1 MTDADMETALSI
13 ADDPLGEAQSA
24 QDSSY
29 GEAALRGV
37 QSGAATAGA
46 DVLSAYLTA
55 RQISEADSRTLE
67 AQTRK
72 EYAEEYGAAL
82 SAYMARAKW
91 EAAIQSDALPNEEW
105 AQYARDYLDAGG
117 DPFKLG
123 PAPEVGLARTTQKAW
138 LETARQNAEYA
149 AQHMTGGQQTVYGV
163 ASSLG
168 YNLTLQTTSTGL
180 SLLTGS
186 PAAGMALS
194 FGAAS
199 YAQET
204 RGQLA
209 KGPGAR
215 TLSEVN
221 AIGLAHAASDTIAN
235 TATSAAF
242 EGKLL
247 RAAGIAPSIS
257 LGAAQAGE
265 AGMAKTMSAML
276 KAFGKGFARGAAD
289 MAADEV
295 FKDEFKE
302 RWLWSVIGTGANAA
316 ADGADIVEAAGK
328 ALWQAANPFDDAQD
342 VLAAAPEGFVS
353 MLPMIFLGGVGDG
366 VSAVR
371 TAFPKTVRAAQQVA
385 QSGEAQ
391 DARDFVD
398 ALEEE
403 ISAPGAKEE
412 LNTAMQAQAAGLHTA
427 AELVASP
434 DMQARSAQARKTAE
448 QAQAHRETAQAETE
462 RAAQAQEAMRSA
474 QENGDVD
481 GELAAA
487 DEYMK
492 AVHNA
497 HEAAGEAQQKT
508 LEADR
513 QAEEIVSEAV
523 ARGQE
528 RAKAELAETARLMA
542 GMAERFME
550 QEDSLLERQ
559 VQRRM
564 DYLMDRANA
573 AMQEEDMDT
582 ANELLTQYGALSMM
596 LDDQTHARESKTPAE
611 REAFLQQARDFYEDI
626 ITARADEKS
635 QRMGKWQTAL
645 ERAQGEV
652 DTLAQEARDMGGIY
666 RELRGRKIY
675 VTDAQARELLAVTGL
690 KRIGNFNAQYGTRL
704 TRSERDLETKEAG
717 RGKPPVRLEDWLTD
731 IQAEH
736 PGALSGQWDGHPEE
750 ALLALVQRAQTM
762 KQRTQAAQ
770 GRLTSAQTAYD
781 ERAAQ
786 TERDMAREQ
795 VQVPPGEALN
805 QYANETYPQAED
817 AVEEVASA
825 IRGTSHTVHTQETMR
840 TQAEERV
847 ARDGLK
853 ATVEALLKAERYT
866 DADVYAAHL
875 CQRILKQRGD
885 KPLHAA
891 LTLKLDSQLS
901 QTGQTLRAQQE
912 QRKRTAAG
920 AVADTVEQADAYN
933 RRHNRGALTYDTQ
946 AALDGLDSAQLA
958 VGSTDAQPF
967 LDSRVSRG
975 TSDPVM
981 QKLASDVAKRSG
993 GALKVYWAD
1002 IEDVRGFFDRERGL
1016 IVLSQRAGAGEAAAM
1031 AALHEYTHYM
1041 ETQPGYKAYAE
1052 AMLRAAY
1059 GEDWQKSSAYR
1070 IDSGLVRDSYADAGQ
1085 TLEDADLQKEL
1096 VAQAAEKI
1104 ITGDEAFQRAMFGT
1118 KDGAAVRVLAGL
1130 DHFLALGRAKREGK
1144 EAENRYALLR
1154 QGRDAIRRAIQ
1165 GKAQGAGEAHSGG
1178 VQYALAWSKDGKQ
1191 YVRIEDNILRGVP
1204 REEWGKTVKEALKA
1218 FSGGI
1223 PVGRNT
1229 VHVSKKTYGEWTHSK
1244 DTRRTERINPQT
1256 YEDKMRSA
1264 THADEIVWA
1273 SNDYV
1278 NENTIHNENENK
1290 RSKKEQVFS
1299 DFGRGT
1305 VLLSIGDREY
1315 RADVVIG
1322 KRRDGE
1328 LLLYDITYM
1337 EETNI
1342 QKKKPQNSTSSRK
1355 SVPSSQPTASDVSIS
1370 QSDADVNTQSMPDSV
1385 QYAIKTETDTGA
1397 ASGRLTGDRQQRM
1410 TEPETVDAITAVEP
1424 EGHIELREQPDAEQ
1438 TDFEAQM
1445 RLSAAE
1451 QTRRA
1456 TANIEVMEAAESDVS
1471 DDNPWRLPINSFQ
1484 RGLIKRFGLDNEKLP
1499 GVSYNRATVR
1509 QRALCAILACPQ
1521 DDLGAGRLTLTQ
1533 QLEYL
1538 SKGRLSLRDRSR
1550 TLTEQVRD
1558 ILSGR
1563 VAVVT
1568 EADLNYILSQAAI
1581 VEACTEF
1588 DREGVPA
1595 DREGQI
1601 AYRRMLE
1608 AQANTQPQ
1616 GLLTMYNALRYINML
1631 SGPATAIRNVVGNT
1645 LMYGADNLGKAAF
1658 GQWIDAAVSRVTGTR
1673 TISGV
1678 TREERR
1684 AGVDAGRVALRNAF
1698 DDAFVAKADTNPE
1711 SRYDV
1716 GDSKGRV
1723 FQNDALEA
1731 ARTIVGFAMEGDDRR
1746 RIAQAIEEEA
1756 AAIRRIG
1763 MKVRDEN
1770 APIGER
1776 RLRAMTEEEIMAEA
1790 RSRAMERFFHD
1801 QNALSKWM
1809 GGEKA
1814 NGIGATLLRFI
1825 IPFVKTPSNVALRM
1839 LDFSP
1844 LGLAKAAVWDGLVM
1858 GAAGRFD
1865 QRAFVMG
1872 MTRGLTGSAVTA
1884 LGACLYAAG
1893 ALKPGYGEEKDKKR
1907 RDMLR
1912 DQGVPYGSY
1921 IELFGQMHELS
1932 FAMPVMAGLEIGMQ
1946 MVNGW
1951 ENEEDALEIIR
1962 QMAGSSVNQLFENS
1976 YLQTLAN
1983 MTTRNGGEGVDALM
1997 NAAGAV
2003 IESALTQTFSPSWL
2017 RAIAKAY
2024 DPYVRDTTDSNMVM
2038 AAIKKTVIQNWPGLR
2053 QTLPAVS
2060 GVTGEGMTQGKAYQP
2075 GSRWKSGVAAFVDAM
2090 MTPTATYEK
2099 RDDAALCELLDLSY
2113 RADAQGLKDA
2123 TSFLPEKELIP
2134 SKKNSLPVGKTL
2146 AQKLGESDSFVLE
2159 LDDSER
2165 RYANALYSRI
2175 LFGGTGTTQYLNSNG
2190 NPYRIQG
2197 IHAYMSSR
2205 EYALA
2210 SDEQRISDIEDMK
2223 DLAKELVVMEI
2234 MRGMK

>member
-1 MTDADMETALSI
+1 MTLGATLSGLLARVEQSDFPQEMRDDARGAILQLGLAAEEAERNGELPGEGNLYERYISAHPQALEPVSSVFSAVDELEQERIAQAKESEEQEALTAKQRLELAQAHMRSGDYTPEDRELVLANAPVIIARDAAKDETYRALAASIDEAMTASLRAEGGWFNRQTERYLAAQGLPMSTESMEARDYKRILAGYASDEVLADVRVAHALGYDSLAAYYADVGTPTVEALCARASLTMERVGGAMTDADMETALSI

-91 EAAIQSDALPNEEW
+91 EAAIQLDALPNEEW

-204 RGQLA
+204 RAQLA

-289 MAADEV
+289 MTADEV

-412 LNTAMQAQAAGLHTA
+412 LNTAMQAQAAGLHAA

-434 DMQARSAQARKTAE
+434 DMQARSAQAQKTAE

-513 QAEEIVSEAV
+513 QVEEIVSEAV

-596 LDDQTHARESKTPAE
+596 LDDQTHARESETPAE
-611 REAFLQQARDFYEDI
+611 REAFLQQARDFYEDMI
-626 ITARADEKS
+626 AARADEKS

-717 RGKPPVRLEDWLTD
+717 RGKPPVRFEDWLTD

-750 ALLALVQRAQTM
+750 ALLALAQRAQTM

-770 GRLTSAQTAYD
+770 GRLTSAQKAYV

-795 VQVPPGEALN
+795 VQLPPGEALN

-825 IRGTSHTVHTQETMR
+825 IRGTSHTVHTQEAMR

-981 QKLASDVAKRSG
+981 QKLASDVAMRSG

-1002 IEDVRGFFDRERGL
+1002 MEDVRGFFDRERGL

-1144 EAENRYALLR
+1144 EAENRYELLR

-1165 GKAQGAGEAHSGG
+1165 GKAQGTVQESGG
-1178 VQYALAWSKDGKQ
+1178 VQYALGWTKDGERV
-1191 YVRIEDNILRGVP
+1191 VRIEEDILDGVP
-1204 REEWGKTVKEALKA
+1204 QKDWAKTVKAALKEKYPN
-1218 FSGGI
+1218 GI
-1223 PVGRNT
+1223 AVGNSQIQIT
-1229 VHVSKKTYGEWTHSK
+1229 KKSRK
-1244 DTRRTERINPQT
+1244 
-1256 YEDKMRSA
+1256 
-1264 THADEIVWA
+1264 EIVNAHDTMWLKANQPDVYADKLRAANNAGEIVQA
-1273 SNDYV
+1273 SSDYV
-1278 NENTIHNENENK
+1278 NEGLNHERKDDIVDFARGKVNIEVGGQMYSAEVVVGTRENGDLQLYDFV
-1290 RSKKEQVFS
+1290 RMTKKEMQRTGERESAPHSSHAASLS
-1299 DFGRGT
+1299 D
-1305 VLLSIGDREY
+1305 
-1315 RADVVIG
+1315 
-1322 KRRDGE
+1322 
-1328 LLLYDITYM
+1328 
-1337 EETNI
+1337 
-1342 QKKKPQNSTSSRK
+1342 K
-1355 SVPSSQPTASDVSIS
+1355 SVAQGTP
-1370 QSDADVNTQSMPDSV
+1370 DVNTQSMPDSV

-1456 TANIEVMEAAESDVS
+1456 TANIEAMEAAESDVS

-1484 RGLIKRFGLDNEKLP
+1484 RGLIKRFGLDKQ
-1499 GVSYNRATVR
+1499 A
-1509 QRALCAILACPQ
+1509 
-1521 DDLGAGRLTLTQ
+1521 Q
-1533 QLEYL
+1533 QH
-1538 SKGRLSLRDRSR
+1538 
-1550 TLTEQVRD
+1550 
-1558 ILSGR
+1558 
-1563 VAVVT
+1563 
-1568 EADLNYILSQAAI
+1568 
-1581 VEACTEF
+1581 
-1588 DREGVPA
+1588 
-1595 DREGQI
+1595 
-1601 AYRRMLE
+1601 
-1608 AQANTQPQ
+1608 
-1616 GLLTMYNALRYINML
+1616 
-1631 SGPATAIRNVVGNT
+1631 
-1645 LMYGADNLGKAAF
+1645 
-1658 GQWIDAAVSRVTGTR
+1658 
-1673 TISGV
+1673 
-1678 TREERR
+1678 RR
-1684 AGVDAGRVALRNAF
+1684 AHL
-1698 DDAFVAKADTNPE
+1698 
-1711 SRYDV
+1711 
-1716 GDSKGRV
+1716 
-1723 FQNDALEA
+1723 
-1731 ARTIVGFAMEGDDRR
+1731 
-1746 RIAQAIEEEA
+1746 QA
-1756 AAIRRIG
+1756 
-1763 MKVRDEN
+1763 
-1770 APIGER
+1770 
-1776 RLRAMTEEEIMAEA
+1776 
-1790 RSRAMERFFHD
+1790 
-1801 QNALSKWM
+1801 
-1809 GGEKA
+1809 
-1814 NGIGATLLRFI
+1814 
-1825 IPFVKTPSNVALRM
+1825 
-1839 LDFSP
+1839 
-1844 LGLAKAAVWDGLVM
+1844 
-1858 GAAGRFD
+1858 
-1865 QRAFVMG
+1865 
-1872 MTRGLTGSAVTA
+1872 
-1884 LGACLYAAG
+1884 
-1893 ALKPGYGEEKDKKR
+1893 
-1907 RDMLR
+1907 
-1912 DQGVPYGSY
+1912 
-1921 IELFGQMHELS
+1921 
-1932 FAMPVMAGLEIGMQ
+1932 
-1946 MVNGW
+1946 
-1951 ENEEDALEIIR
+1951 
-1962 QMAGSSVNQLFENS
+1962 
-1976 YLQTLAN
+1976 
-1983 MTTRNGGEGVDALM
+1983 
-1997 NAAGAV
+1997 
-2003 IESALTQTFSPSWL
+2003 
-2017 RAIAKAY
+2017 
-2024 DPYVRDTTDSNMVM
+2024 
-2038 AAIKKTVIQNWPGLR
+2038 
-2053 QTLPAVS
+2053 
-2060 GVTGEGMTQGKAYQP
+2060 
-2075 GSRWKSGVAAFVDAM
+2075 
-2090 MTPTATYEK
+2090 
-2099 RDDAALCELLDLSY
+2099 
-2113 RADAQGLKDA
+2113 
-2123 TSFLPEKELIP
+2123 
-2134 SKKNSLPVGKTL
+2134 
-2146 AQKLGESDSFVLE
+2146 
-2159 LDDSER
+2159 
-2165 RYANALYSRI
+2165 
-2175 LFGGTGTTQYLNSNG
+2175 
-2190 NPYRIQG
+2190 
-2197 IHAYMSSR
+2197 
-2205 EYALA
+2205 
-2210 SDEQRISDIEDMK
+2210 
-2223 DLAKELVVMEI
+2223 
-2234 MRGMK
+2234 